1 MDGKLEGTLS
11 HYLGLKIRKRHLIKK
26 KKKRAPKCSPSCH
39 DLIFQ
44 NTFWCYVHNFCL
56 RCPNEFFFNDLER

>member
-11 HYLGLKIRKRHLIKK
+11 HYFGSKKGKRQLIKEEEK
-26 KKKRAPKCSPSCH
+26 HAPTCSPSCL

-44 NTFWCYVHNFCL
+44 NTFWCYVHNF
-56 RCPNEFFFNDLER
+56 